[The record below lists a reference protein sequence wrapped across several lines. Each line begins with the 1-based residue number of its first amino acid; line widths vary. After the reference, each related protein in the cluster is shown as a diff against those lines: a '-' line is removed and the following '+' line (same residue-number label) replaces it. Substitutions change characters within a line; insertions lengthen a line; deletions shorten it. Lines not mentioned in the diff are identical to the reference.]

1 MITVMRRFLC
11 ITVMRIKGKTI
22 KHDKIFFKQ
31 NTISQLF
38 LWILGWNI
46 TQVHVLDTLRRILPS
61 KLLNML
67 EMYIYDECENVKW
80 LQLFEKYYI
89 NRLK

>member
-38 LWILGWNI
+38 LWILG
-46 TQVHVLDTLRRILPS
+46 
-61 KLLNML
+61 
-67 EMYIYDECENVKW
+67 
-80 LQLFEKYYI
+80 
-89 NRLK
+89 